1 MTDRASQTARMA
13 TGKAGHVREF
23 QIGMLWVDGPLSFLE
38 QLCIKSFLDVG
49 QHVCLYTYGDVAN
62 IPEGT
67 ERRDACEVLSGENI
81 ITHKRTGSPAVHAD
95 KFRYRMLA
103 QQPDMIWADTD
114 AYCVKP
120 FTTDNGHFHGHLAPN
135 EINNGVLRLPPD
147 SPTLYDLIDYTENP
161 YRIPP
166 WLPTKFRRELI
177 RDALDGNPKHAGE
190 MLWGVWGPRALTWLL
205 RQNGEA
211 QFSFPSEVLYP
222 VSFKERRVMSRA
234 SGDADRFVTDETM
247 SIHFYGRR
255 MRSFIRNR
263 FGGVPHPESMVG
275 RLVEKHGIDPH
286 AAPIMPKAFTGDE
299 GPGDEG

>member
-1 MTDRASQTARMA
+1 MRDY
-13 TGKAGHVREF
+13 

-38 QLCIKSFLDVG
+38 QLCIKSFLDMG
-49 QHVCLYTYGDVAN
+49 QHVCLYTYGDVTN

-67 ERRDACEVLSGENI
+67 EQRDARKVLSGENI

-103 QQPDMIWADTD
+103 QEPDMIWADTD
-114 AYCVKP
+114 AYCVQP

-147 SPTLYDLIDYTENP
+147 SATLYDLIDYTENP

-166 WLPTKFRRELI
+166 WLPTAFRKGLI
-177 RDALDGNPKHAGE
+177 TDALAGTPRHAGE

-205 RQNGEA
+205 RQNDEA
-211 QFSFPSEVLYP
+211 RFSFPAEVLYP
-222 VSFKERRVMSRA
+222 ISFKHRRVLGRPSA
-234 SGDADRFVTDETM
+234 GAERFITEDTK

-255 MRSFIRNR
+255 MRSFILNK
-263 FGGVPHPESMVG
+263 FGGVPHPDSLVG
-275 RLVEKHGIDPH
+275 TLAKKHGIDPH
-286 AAPIMPKAFTGDE
+286 AAPVLPKVQADE
-299 GPGDEG
+299 EAPQDDG